1 MGSHTSSYKTSAG
14 IVKTGP
20 GILHEIHLAAGVDA
34 ATATVYD
41 NTAASGTILARLA
54 AVANGNDRY
63 APKDGIPFGV
73 GVYVAF
79 TGTTPTADIAYD

>member
-1 MGSHTSSYKTSAG
+1 
-14 IVKTGP
+14 V
-20 GILHEIHLAAGVDA
+20 HLAAGTDA

-63 APKDGIPFGV
+63 APTDGIPFGV
-73 GVYVAF
+73 GVFVDF
-79 TGTTPTADIAYD
+79 TGTTPTADFAYD